1 MVMDRNIF
9 PLLQEYLSIFPAVGL
24 LGPRQVGKTTLV
36 KNLKLAKDS
45 LYLDLEKAS
54 DRAKLVDP
62 ELFLKAHADKTVILD
77 EIQLMPELFAE
88 LRSLIDE
95 QREPGRFILLGS
107 ASPDLI
113 RKSAD
118 SLAGRIGY
126 LELTPF
132 YLGEIDSDEL
142 QKLWIRGGF
151 PLSFLAKT
159 ERESQLWRQNFIKT
173 YLERDLAQIG
183 LSTDPRLVERF
194 WMMLANAQGGI
205 WNAENFA
212 KALGITRPTVNR
224 YLEFLEGSFMVRVLA
239 PFHQNIK
246 KRLVKSPK
254 VFIRDTGLL
263 HALTG
268 IDSMDAL
275 ANLLLIGPSWEGFVI
290 EQIIATLREE
300 YEYYFYRTHQGA
312 ECDLILVKNGVVKT
326 AIEIKNTLSPK
337 LSKGMQISME
347 DTGAEKGVIICR
359 IEGGYPLS
367 EKVKA
372 LGLREFL
379 GEYVATKARRR

>member
-1 MVMDRNIF
+1 M
-9 PLLQEYLSIFPAVGL
+9 
-24 LGPRQVGKTTLV
+24 V
-36 KNLKLAKDS
+36 KNLKLEKDS

-62 ELFLKAHADKTVILD
+62 ELFLKGHADKTVILD

-132 YLGEIDSDEL
+132 YLGEIGSDEL

-151 PLSFLAKT
+151 PLSFLAKS
-159 ERESQLWRQNFIKT
+159 ERESLLWRQNFIKT

-205 WNAENFA
+205 WNAEGFA
-212 KALGITRPTVNR
+212 KALGIP
-224 YLEFLEGSFMVRVLA
+224 
-239 PFHQNIK
+239 
-246 KRLVKSPK
+246 
-254 VFIRDTGLL
+254 
-263 HALTG
+263 
-268 IDSMDAL
+268 
-275 ANLLLIGPSWEGFVI
+275 PS
-290 EQIIATLREE
+290 
-300 YEYYFYRTHQGA
+300 
-312 ECDLILVKNGVVKT
+312 
-326 AIEIKNTLSPK
+326 
-337 LSKGMQISME
+337 
-347 DTGAEKGVIICR
+347 
-359 IEGGYPLS
+359 
-367 EKVKA
+367 
-372 LGLREFL
+372 
-379 GEYVATKARRR
+379 

>member
-62 ELFLKAHADKTVILD
+62 ELFLKPHADKTVILD

-239 PFHQNIK
+239 PFNQNIK

>member
-1 MVMDRNIF
+1 MVHDRQIV
-9 PLLQEYLSIFPAVGL
+9 PLIQEYLSIFPAVGL
-24 LGPRQVGKTTLV
+24 LGPRQAGKTTLV
-36 KNLKLAKDS
+36 KNLKLDRES
-45 LYLDLEKAS
+45 IYIDLEKAS

-62 ELFLKAHADKTVILD
+62 ELFLKTHTDKTVILD

-113 RKSAD
+113 RESAD

-132 YLGEIDSDEL
+132 YLGEIASNEME
-142 QKLWIRGGF
+142 KLWILGGF
-151 PLSFLAKT
+151 PLSFLAKS

-194 WMMLANAQGGI
+194 WMMLANAQGGL
-205 WNAENFA
+205 WNAESFA

-224 YLEFLEGSFMVRVLA
+224 YLEYLEGSFMVRVLA
-239 PFHQNIK
+239 PFHHNIK

-254 VFIRDTGLL
+254 VFIRDAGML

-268 IDSMDAL
+268 VESMGAL
-275 ANLLLIGPSWEGFVI
+275 QNLLLIGASWEGFVI
-290 EQIIATLREE
+290 EQITATLGDA

-312 ECDLILVKNGVVKT
+312 ECDLLLVKNGVVKT

-347 DTGAEKGVIICR
+347 DTGAEEGFVICR
-359 IEGGYPLS
+359 IDQGYPLS
-367 EKVKA
+367 EKVRA
-372 LGLREFL
+372 AGLSEFL
-379 GEYVATKARRR
+379 EKM

>member
-1 MVMDRNIF
+1 MVKERSIF

-36 KNLKLAKDS
+36 KNLKLEKEG

-54 DRAKLVDP
+54 DRAKLVDA

-132 YLGEIDSDEL
+132 YLGEVVTDEL
-142 QKLWIRGGF
+142 EKLWIRGGF
-151 PLSFLAKT
+151 PLSFLAKSD
-159 ERESQLWRQNFIKT
+159 RESQLWRQNFIKT

-205 WNAENFA
+205 WNAESFA

-224 YLEFLEGSFMVRVLA
+224 YLKFLEGSFMVRVLA

-263 HALTG
+263 HSLTG
-268 IDSMDAL
+268 VTSMDSL
-275 ANLLLIGPSWEGFVI
+275 INQLLVGPSWEGFVI
-290 EQIIATLREE
+290 EQIISTGKEE

-312 ECDLILVKNGVVKT
+312 ECDLLLVKNGVVQT

-337 LSKGMQISME
+337 LSKGMQISIE

-359 IEGGYPLS
+359 ISDSYPLS
-367 EKVKA
+367 EKVRA
-372 LGLREFL
+372 VGLPEFL
-379 GEYVATKARRR
+379 AGVLATKSERR

>member
-1 MVMDRNIF
+1 MVKDRQIF
-9 PLLQEYLSIFPAVGL
+9 TLLQEYLSIFPAVGL

-36 KNLKLAKDS
+36 KNLKLEKDS
-45 LYLDLEKAS
+45 LYIDLEKAS
-54 DRAKLVDP
+54 DRTKLEDA
-62 ELFLKAHADKTVILD
+62 ELFLKVQADKVVILD

-118 SLAGRIGY
+118 SLAGRSGY

-132 YLGEIDSDEL
+132 FLGEIEDSEL
-142 QKLWIRGGF
+142 EKLWIRGGF
-151 PLSFLAKT
+151 PLSFLAKS

-194 WMMLANAQGGI
+194 WIMLANAQGGI
-205 WNAENFA
+205 WNGESFA
-212 KALGITRPTVNR
+212 RALGITRPTVNR
-224 YLEFLEGSFMVRVLA
+224 FLEYLEGSFMVRVLQ
-239 PFHQNIK
+239 PFHHNIK

-263 HALTG
+263 HSLTG
-268 IDSMDAL
+268 VDSMETL
-275 ANLLLIGPSWEGFVI
+275 QNLVQIGASWEGFVI
-290 EQIIATLREE
+290 GQITATFGEE
-300 YEYYFYRTHQGA
+300 YEYYFYRTHQGS
-312 ECDLILVKNGVVKT
+312 ECDLLLVKNGVVKT

-337 LSKGMQISME
+337 LTKGLQISME
-347 DTGAEKGVIICR
+347 DTGAEKGLVICR
-359 IEGGYPLS
+359 IEEGFPLS
-367 EKVKA
+367 EKVRA
-372 LGLREFL
+372 VGLKEFL
-379 GEYVATKARRR
+379 AK

>member
-1 MVMDRNIF
+1 MVMDRRIL

-36 KNLKLAKDS
+36 RNLALDRDS
-45 LYLDLEKAS
+45 IYLDLEKAS
-54 DRAKLVDP
+54 DRAKLKDA
-62 ELFLKAHADKTVILD
+62 ELFLKDHADKTVILD

-132 YLGEIDSDEL
+132 YLGEVDASEL
-142 QKLWIRGGF
+142 EKLWMRGGF
-151 PLSFLAKT
+151 PLSFLAKS

-205 WNAENFA
+205 WNGESFA
-212 KALGITRPTVNR
+212 RALGITRPTVNR
-224 YLEFLEGSFMVRVLA
+224 FLEYLEGSFMVRVLP
-239 PFHQNIK
+239 PFHHNIK

-254 VFIRDTGLL
+254 VFIRDAGLL
-263 HALTG
+263 HSLAG
-268 IDSMDAL
+268 VDSMDAL
-275 ANLLLIGPSWEGFVI
+275 KNQVLIGASWEGFVI
-290 EQIIATLREE
+290 EQITATFGAA

-312 ECDLILVKNGVVKT
+312 ECDLLLVKNGVVKT

-337 LSKGMQISME
+337 LTKGLQITME
-347 DTGAEKGVIICR
+347 DTGAEGGFVICR
-359 IEGGYPLS
+359 IDQGYPLS
-367 EKVKA
+367 EKVRA
-372 LGLREFL
+372 VGLWEFL
-379 GEYVATKARRR
+379 GRRPQRQ

>member
-1 MVMDRNIF
+1 MVKDRNIL

-36 KNLKLAKDS
+36 KNLKLAKES

-54 DRAKLVDP
+54 DRAKLIDP

-95 QREPGRFILLGS
+95 QREPGRFVLLGS

-205 WNAENFA
+205 WNAESFA

-268 IDSMDAL
+268 VDSMDAL

-290 EQIIATLREE
+290 EQIISTLREE

-312 ECDLILVKNGVVKT
+312 ECDLLLVKNGVVKT

-367 EKVKA
+367 EKVRA
-372 LGLREFL
+372 VGLREFL
-379 GEYVATKARRR
+379 GELLATKAERH

>member
-1 MVMDRNIF
+1 MVKDRLIF
-9 PLLQEYLSIFPAVGL
+9 SLFQEYLSIFPAVGL

-36 KNLKLAKDS
+36 KNLKLEKDS
-45 LYLDLEKAS
+45 IYIDLEKAS
-54 DRAKLVDP
+54 DRAKMMDV
-62 ELFLKAHADKTVILD
+62 ELFLKAHVDKTVILD

-113 RKSAD
+113 RSSAD

-132 YLGEIDSDEL
+132 FLGEIDYTEME
-142 QKLWIRGGF
+142 KLWIRGGF
-151 PLSFLAKT
+151 PLSFLSKT
-159 ERESQLWRQNFIKT
+159 DRESQIWRQNFIKT

-194 WMMLANAQGGI
+194 WIMLANAQGGI
-205 WNAENFA
+205 WNGESFA
-212 KALGITRPTVNR
+212 RALGITRPTVNR
-224 YLEFLEGSFMVRVLA
+224 YLEFLEGSFMVRVLQ

-254 VFIRDTGLL
+254 VFIRDSGLL
-263 HALTG
+263 HSLTG
-268 IDSMDAL
+268 VDTMEAL
-275 ANLLLIGPSWEGFVI
+275 QNLVQIGASWEGFVI
-290 EQIIATLREE
+290 EQITATYAEE

-312 ECDLILVKNGVVKT
+312 ECDLLLVKNGVVKK

-337 LSKGMQISME
+337 LTKGLQISME
-347 DTGAEKGVIICR
+347 DTGAEEGIVICR
-359 IEGGYPLS
+359 IKDSYPLS
-367 EKVKA
+367 DKVRA
-372 LGLREFL
+372 MGLREFL
-379 GEYVATKARRR
+379 GLERSK

>member
-1 MVMDRNIF
+1 MVKDRHIL

-36 KNLKLAKDS
+36 KNLTLEKES

-62 ELFLKAHADKTVILD
+62 ELFLKAHVDKTVILD

-107 ASPDLI
+107 ASPELI

-132 YLGEIDSDEL
+132 YLGEIGQDEL
-142 QKLWIRGGF
+142 EKLWIRGGF
-151 PLSFLAKT
+151 PLSFLAKID
-159 ERESQLWRQNFIKT
+159 RESQIWRENFIKT

-205 WNAENFA
+205 WNAESFA

-224 YLEFLEGSFMVRVLA
+224 YLEFLEGSFMVRVLV

-263 HALTG
+263 HSLTG
-268 IDSMDAL
+268 VDSMNSL
-275 ANLLLIGPSWEGFVI
+275 INQLLVGPSWEGFVI
-290 EQIIATLREE
+290 EQIIATLTEE

-312 ECDLILVKNGVVKT
+312 ECDLLLVKNSVVKT

-347 DTGAEKGVIICR
+347 DTGAENGVIICR
-359 IEGGYPLS
+359 ISDGYPLS
-367 EKVKA
+367 EKVRA
-372 LGLREFL
+372 VGLKEFL
-379 GEYVATKARRR
+379 GRI

>member
-1 MVMDRNIF
+1 MVKDRQIL
-9 PLLQEYLSIFPAVGL
+9 PLFQEYLSVFPAVGL
-24 LGPRQVGKTTLV
+24 LGPRQAGKTTLV
-36 KNLKLAKDS
+36 KNLKLDRES
-45 LYLDLEKAS
+45 IYIDLEKAS
-54 DRAKLVDP
+54 DRAKMGDA
-62 ELFLKAHADKTVILD
+62 ELFLKENSDKTVILD
-77 EIQLMPELFAE
+77 EIQLMPELFSA

-126 LELTPF
+126 LELPPF
-132 YLGEIDSDEL
+132 YLGEVDKNEL
-142 QKLWIRGGF
+142 GKLWIRGGF
-151 PLSFLAKT
+151 PLSFLARS

-205 WNAENFA
+205 WNGESFA
-212 KALGITRPTVNR
+212 RALGITRPTVNR
-224 YLEFLEGSFMVRVLA
+224 FLEYLEGSFMVRVLI

-254 VFIRDTGLL
+254 VFIRDAGLL
-263 HALTG
+263 HSLTG
-268 IDSMDAL
+268 VDSMNSL
-275 ANLLLIGPSWEGFVI
+275 RNQVLIGASWEGFVI
-290 EQIIATLREE
+290 EQITATFGSE

-312 ECDLILVKNGVVKT
+312 ECDLLLVKNGAVKA

-337 LSKGMQISME
+337 LTKGLQISME
-347 DTGAEKGVIICR
+347 DTGAVEGFVICR
-359 IEGGYPLS
+359 IEESYPLS
-367 EKVKA
+367 DKVRA
-372 LGLREFL
+372 VGLWKFL
-379 GEYVATKARRR
+379 ERV

>member
-1 MVMDRNIF
+1 MVKDRQIF

-36 KNLKLAKDS
+36 KSLILEKET

-54 DRAKLVDP
+54 DRAKLVDA
-62 ELFLKAHADKTVILD
+62 ELFLKSHANKTVILD

-113 RKSAD
+113 RSSAD

-132 YLGEIDSDEL
+132 FLNEIEEAE
-142 QKLWIRGGF
+142 QEKLWIRGGF

-159 ERESQLWRQNFIKT
+159 DRESQLWRQNFIKT
-173 YLERDLAQIG
+173 YLERDLALIG

-194 WMMLANAQGGI
+194 WIMLANAQGGI
-205 WNAENFA
+205 WNGESFA
-212 KALGITRPTVNR
+212 RSLGITRPTVNN
-224 YLEFLEGSFMVRVLA
+224 YLKYLEGSFMVRTLQ
-239 PFHQNIK
+239 PFHHNIK

-254 VFIRDTGLL
+254 VFIRDSGLL
-263 HALTG
+263 HSLTG
-268 IDSMDAL
+268 VDSMSAL
-275 ANLLLIGPSWEGFVI
+275 QNLLLVGASWEGFVI
-290 EQIIATLREE
+290 EQIIATFGAD

-312 ECDLILVKNGVVKT
+312 ECDLLLVKNGIVKT
-326 AIEIKNTLSPK
+326 AIEIKNTISPK
-337 LSKGMQISME
+337 ITKGLQISME
-347 DTGAEKGVIICR
+347 DTDAEEGVVICR
-359 IEGGYPLS
+359 IDQGYPLS
-367 EKVKA
+367 QKVKA
-372 LGLREFL
+372 MGLREFL
-379 GEYVATKARRR
+379 K

>member
-1 MVMDRNIF
+1 MVKNRLIF
-9 PLLQEYLSIFPAVGL
+9 PLIQEYLSIFPAVGL
-24 LGPRQVGKTTLV
+24 LGPRQVGKTTMV
-36 KNLKLAKDS
+36 KSLKLDREG
-45 LYLDLEKAS
+45 LYIDLEKAS

-62 ELFLKAHADKTVILD
+62 ELFLKSHTDKTVILD

-113 RKSAD
+113 RKSSD

-132 YLGEIDSDEL
+132 FLGEIEPDETE
-142 QKLWIRGGF
+142 KLWIRGGF
-151 PLSFLAKT
+151 PLSFLARS

-194 WMMLANAQGGI
+194 WMMLANAQGGL
-205 WNAENFA
+205 WNAESFA

-224 YLEFLEGSFMVRVLA
+224 YLEYLEGSFMVRVLA
-239 PFHQNIK
+239 PYHHNIK

-268 IDSMDAL
+268 VESMAAL
-275 ANLLLIGPSWEGFVI
+275 QNLLLIGASWEGFVI
-290 EQIIATLREE
+290 EQIAATYGEA

-312 ECDLILVKNGVVKT
+312 ECDLLLVKNGVVKT

-347 DTGAEKGVIICR
+347 DTGAEEGFVVCR
-359 IEGGYPLS
+359 IDQGFPLS

-372 LGLREFL
+372 VGLREFL
-379 GEYVATKARRR
+379 DRK

>member
-1 MVMDRNIF
+1 MVKHRRIF
-9 PLLQEYLSIFPAVGL
+9 SLLQEYLSIFPAVGL

-36 KNLKLAKDS
+36 KNLKLEKDS
-45 LYLDLEKAS
+45 IYIDLEKAS
-54 DRAKLVDP
+54 DRAKLVDA
-62 ELFLKAHADKTVILD
+62 ELFLKAHVDKTVILD

-95 QREPGRFILLGS
+95 QREPGRFIVLGS

-132 YLGEIDSDEL
+132 YLGEIADSEL
-142 QKLWIRGGF
+142 EKLWIRGGF

-159 ERESQLWRQNFIKT
+159 DRESQIWRQNFIKT

-194 WMMLANAQGGI
+194 WIMLANAQGGI
-205 WNAENFA
+205 WNGESFA
-212 KALGITRPTVNR
+212 RALGITRPTVNR
-224 YLEFLEGSFMVRVLA
+224 YLEFLEGSFMVRVLQ

-263 HALTG
+263 HSLTG
-268 IDSMDAL
+268 VNSMEAL
-275 ANLLLIGPSWEGFVI
+275 QNLVQIGASWEGFAI
-290 EQIIATLREE
+290 EQITATFGDE

-312 ECDLILVKNGVVKT
+312 ECDLLLVKNGIVKT

-337 LSKGMQISME
+337 LTKGLQISME
-347 DTGAEKGVIICR
+347 DTGAEEGFVICR
-359 IEGGYPLS
+359 IEEGYPLS
-367 EKVKA
+367 ERVKA
-372 LGLREFL
+372 VGLREFL
-379 GEYVATKARRR
+379 LGMI

>member
-1 MVMDRNIF
+1 MVKDRQIF
-9 PLLQEYLSIFPAVGL
+9 FLLQEYLSIFPAVGL

-36 KNLKLAKDS
+36 KNLKLEKDS
-45 LYLDLEKAS
+45 IYLDLEKAS
-54 DRAKLVDP
+54 DRVKLVDP
-62 ELFLKAHADKTVILD
+62 ELFLKAHVEKTVILD

-95 QREPGRFILLGS
+95 QREPGRFIVLGS

-132 YLGEIDSDEL
+132 FLGEVEDSEL
-142 QKLWIRGGF
+142 EKLWIRGGF

-159 ERESQLWRQNFIKT
+159 DRESQLWRQNFIKT

-194 WMMLANAQGGI
+194 WIMLANAQGGI
-205 WNAENFA
+205 WNGESFA
-212 KALGITRPTVNR
+212 RALGITRPTVNR
-224 YLEFLEGSFMVRVLA
+224 YLEFLEGSFMVRVLQ

-263 HALTG
+263 H
-268 IDSMDAL
+268 S
-275 ANLLLIGPSWEGFVI
+275 LIGVDTMEALQNLVQIGSSWEGFVI
-290 EQIIATLREE
+290 EQITATFGDE

-312 ECDLILVKNGVVKT
+312 ECDLLLVKNGIVKK

-337 LSKGMQISME
+337 ITKGLQISME
-347 DTGAEKGVIICR
+347 DTGAEEGFVVCR
-359 IEGGYPLS
+359 IEEGFPLS
-367 EKVKA
+367 DKVKA
-372 LGLREFL
+372 LGLKEFL
-379 GEYVATKARRR
+379 SE

>member
-1 MVMDRNIF
+1 MVKDRQIL

-36 KNLKLAKDS
+36 KNLKLEKES

-54 DRAKLVDP
+54 DRAKLVDA

-132 YLGEIDSDEL
+132 FLGEIASDE
-142 QKLWIRGGF
+142 QERLWIRGGF
-151 PLSFLAKT
+151 PLSFLAKS
-159 ERESQLWRQNFIKT
+159 ERESLLWRQNFIKT

-205 WNAENFA
+205 WNAESFA

-263 HALTG
+263 HSLTG
-268 IDSMDAL
+268 VDSMDSL
-275 ANLLLIGPSWEGFVI
+275 INQLLVGPSWEGFVI
-290 EQIIATLREE
+290 EQIIATLKDE
-300 YEYYFYRTHQGA
+300 YEYFFYRTHQGA
-312 ECDLILVKNGVVKT
+312 ECDLLLVKNGVVKT

-347 DTGAEKGVIICR
+347 DTGAENGVIICR
-359 IEGGYPLS
+359 ISDSYPLS
-367 EKVKA
+367 EKVRA
-372 LGLREFL
+372 VGLREFL
-379 GEYVATKARRR
+379 AGVLATKLERP

>member
-1 MVMDRNIF
+1 MVKDRSIF
-9 PLLQEYLSIFPAVGL
+9 SLLQEYLSIFPALGL

-36 KNLKLAKDS
+36 KNLKLEKES

-54 DRAKLVDP
+54 DRAKLVDA

-132 YLGEIDSDEL
+132 YLGEVETDEL
-142 QKLWIRGGF
+142 EKLWIRGGF
-151 PLSFLAKT
+151 PLSFLAKSD
-159 ERESQLWRQNFIKT
+159 RESQLWRQNFIKT

-205 WNAENFA
+205 WNAESFA

-263 HALTG
+263 HSLTG
-268 IDSMDAL
+268 VTSMDSL
-275 ANLLLIGPSWEGFVI
+275 INQLLVGPSWEGFVI

-312 ECDLILVKNGVVKT
+312 ECDLLLVKNGVVKT

-359 IEGGYPLS
+359 ISDGYPLS
-367 EKVKA
+367 EKVRA
-372 LGLREFL
+372 VGLMKFL
-379 GEYVATKARRR
+379 KDV

>member
-1 MVMDRNIF
+1 MVKDRNIL
-9 PLLQEYLSIFPAVGL
+9 PLLQEYLSLFPAVGL
-24 LGPRQVGKTTLV
+24 VGPRQVGKTTLV
-36 KNLKLAKDS
+36 KNLKLEKDN
-45 LYLDLEKAS
+45 LYLDLEKSS

-77 EIQLMPELFAE
+77 EIQLMPELFSE

-205 WNAENFA
+205 WNAESFA

-268 IDSMDAL
+268 IESMDAL

-312 ECDLILVKNGVVKT
+312 ECDLLLMKNGVVKT

-347 DTGAEKGVIICR
+347 DTSAERGVIICR

-367 EKVKA
+367 EKVRA
-372 LGLREFL
+372 MGLKEFL
-379 GEYVATKARRR
+379 EGF

>member
-1 MVMDRNIF
+1 MVKDRLIF

-36 KNLKLAKDS
+36 KNLKLEKES
-45 LYLDLEKAS
+45 IYIDLEKAS
-54 DRAKLVDP
+54 DRAKLMDA

-95 QREPGRFILLGS
+95 KREPGRFILLGS

-113 RKSAD
+113 RKTAD

-126 LELTPF
+126 LELTSF
-132 YLGEIDSDEL
+132 FLGEIEDSEFE
-142 QKLWIRGGF
+142 KLWIRGGF

-159 ERESQLWRQNFIKT
+159 DRESQIWRQNFIKT

-194 WMMLANAQGGI
+194 WNMLANAQGGI
-205 WNAENFA
+205 WNGESFA
-212 KALGITRPTVNR
+212 RALGITRPTVNR
-224 YLEFLEGSFMVRVLA
+224 YLEFLEGSFMVRVLQ

-268 IDSMDAL
+268 VDSMEAL
-275 ANLLLIGPSWEGFVI
+275 QNLVQIGASWEGFVI
-290 EQIIATLREE
+290 EQITATFGDQ

-312 ECDLILVKNGVVKT
+312 ECDLLLVKNGVAKE
-326 AIEIKNTLSPK
+326 AIEIKNTLSPR
-337 LSKGMQISME
+337 LTKGLQITME
-347 DTGAEKGVIICR
+347 DTGAEEGIVICR
-359 IEGGYPLS
+359 IEKSYPLS
-367 EKVKA
+367 DKVRA
-372 LGLREFL
+372 MGLPEFL
-379 GEYVATKARRR
+379 GK

>member
-1 MVMDRNIF
+1 MVKDRLIL

-36 KNLKLAKDS
+36 KNLTLDKES
-45 LYLDLEKAS
+45 IYIDLEKAS
-54 DRAKLVDP
+54 DRAKLVDA
-62 ELFLKAHADKTVILD
+62 ELFLKGNAEKTVILD
-77 EIQLMPELFAE
+77 EIQLMPELFAA

-126 LELTPF
+126 LKLPPF
-132 YLGEIDSDEL
+132 YQGEVEESEL
-142 QKLWIRGGF
+142 EKLWIRGGF

-205 WNAENFA
+205 WNGESFA
-212 KALGITRPTVNR
+212 RALGITRPTVNR
-224 YLEFLEGSFMVRVLA
+224 FLEYLEGSFMVRVLQ
-239 PFHQNIK
+239 PFHHNIK

-254 VFIRDTGLL
+254 VFIRDAGLL
-263 HALTG
+263 HSLTG
-268 IDSMDAL
+268 VDSMDAL
-275 ANLLLIGPSWEGFVI
+275 KNLVLIGASWEGFVI
-290 EQIIATLREE
+290 EQITATFGEE

-312 ECDLILVKNGVVKT
+312 ECDLLLVKNGVVKT
-326 AIEIKNTLSPK
+326 AIDIKNTLSPK
-337 LSKGMQISME
+337 LTKGLQITME
-347 DTGAEKGVIICR
+347 DTGAENGLVICR
-359 IEGGYPLS
+359 IEEGYPLS
-367 EKVKA
+367 EKVMA
-372 LGLREFL
+372 VGLWEFL
-379 GEYVATKARRR
+379 GR

>member
-1 MVMDRNIF
+1 MVKDRHIL
-9 PLLQEYLSIFPAVGL
+9 PPLQEYLSIFPAVGL

-36 KNLKLAKDS
+36 KNLKLEKES

-132 YLGEIDSDEL
+132 YLGEIDLDEL

-159 ERESQLWRQNFIKT
+159 ERESQIWRQNFIKT

-205 WNAENFA
+205 WNAESFA

-263 HALTG
+263 HSLTG
-268 IDSMDAL
+268 VDSMDSL
-275 ANLLLIGPSWEGFVI
+275 INQLLVGPSWEGFVI

-300 YEYYFYRTHQGA
+300 YEYFFYRTHQGA
-312 ECDLILVKNGVVKT
+312 ECDLLLVKNGVVKT

-347 DTGAEKGVIICR
+347 DIGAENGVIICR
-359 IEGGYPLS
+359 ISDSYPLS
-367 EKVKA
+367 EKVRA
-372 LGLREFL
+372 VGLREFL
-379 GEYVATKARRR
+379 AGVLATKLERP

>member
-1 MVMDRNIF
+1 MVKDRHIL
-9 PLLQEYLSIFPAVGL
+9 PHLQEYLSIFPAVGL

-36 KNLKLAKDS
+36 KNLKLEKES

-54 DRAKLVDP
+54 DRAKLVDA

-126 LELTPF
+126 LELNPF
-132 YLGEIDSDEL
+132 YLGEIETDEL
-142 QKLWIRGGF
+142 EKLWIQGGF
-151 PLSFLAKT
+151 PLSFLAKSD
-159 ERESQLWRQNFIKT
+159 RESQLWRQNFIKT

-205 WNAENFA
+205 WNAESFA

-263 HALTG
+263 HSLTG
-268 IDSMDAL
+268 VSSMDSL
-275 ANLLLIGPSWEGFVI
+275 INQLLIGPSWEGFVI
-290 EQIIATLREE
+290 EQIIATGKEE

-312 ECDLILVKNGVVKT
+312 ECDLLLVKNGVVKT

-359 IEGGYPLS
+359 ISDSYPLS
-367 EKVKA
+367 EKVRA
-372 LGLREFL
+372 VGLREFL
-379 GEYVATKARRR
+379 GGF

>member
-1 MVMDRNIF
+1 MVKDRQI
-9 PLLQEYLSIFPAVGL
+9 LLLFQEYLSIFPAVGL

-36 KNLKLAKDS
+36 KNLKLDRES
-45 LYLDLEKAS
+45 IYIDLEKAS
-54 DRAKLVDP
+54 DRAKMGDA
-62 ELFLKAHADKTVILD
+62 ELFLKENSDRAVILD
-77 EIQLMPELFAE
+77 EIQLMPELFSA

-126 LELTPF
+126 LELPPF
-132 YLGEIDSDEL
+132 YLGEVDKNEL
-142 QKLWIRGGF
+142 GKLWIRGGF
-151 PLSFLAKT
+151 PLSFLAKS

-205 WNAENFA
+205 WNGESFA
-212 KALGITRPTVNR
+212 RALGITRPTVNR
-224 YLEFLEGSFMVRVLA
+224 FLEYLEGSFMVRVLI

-254 VFIRDTGLL
+254 VFIRDSGLL
-263 HALTG
+263 HSLTG
-268 IDSMDAL
+268 VDSMDSL
-275 ANLLLIGPSWEGFVI
+275 RNQVLIGASWEGFVI
-290 EQIIATLREE
+290 EQITATFGKE

-312 ECDLILVKNGVVKT
+312 ECDLLLVKNGMVKA

-337 LSKGMQISME
+337 LTKGLQISME
-347 DTGAEKGVIICR
+347 DTRAEEGFVICR
-359 IEGGYPLS
+359 IEESYPLS
-367 EKVKA
+367 DKVRA
-372 LGLREFL
+372 VGLREFL
-379 GEYVATKARRR
+379 KRV

>member
-1 MVMDRNIF
+1 MVKDRHIL

-36 KNLKLAKDS
+36 KNLKLEKES

-132 YLGEIDSDEL
+132 YLGEIDLDEL

-159 ERESQLWRQNFIKT
+159 ERESQIWRQNFIKT

-205 WNAENFA
+205 WNAESFA

-263 HALTG
+263 HSLTG
-268 IDSMDAL
+268 VDSMDSL
-275 ANLLLIGPSWEGFVI
+275 INQLLVGPSWEGFVI
-290 EQIIATLREE
+290 EQIIATLKDE
-300 YEYYFYRTHQGA
+300 YEYFFYRTHQGA
-312 ECDLILVKNGVVKT
+312 ECDLLLVKNGVVKT

-347 DTGAEKGVIICR
+347 DTGAENGVIICR
-359 IEGGYPLS
+359 ISDSYPLS
-367 EKVKA
+367 EKVRA
-372 LGLREFL
+372 VGLREFL
-379 GEYVATKARRR
+379 AGVLATKSERR

>member
-1 MVMDRNIF
+1 MVKDRNIL

-24 LGPRQVGKTTLV
+24 LGPRQVGKTTLA
-36 KNLKLAKDS
+36 KNLKLEKDS

-205 WNAENFA
+205 WNAESFA

-275 ANLLLIGPSWEGFVI
+275 ANLLMIGPSWEGFVI

-312 ECDLILVKNGVVKT
+312 ECDLLLVKNGVVKT

-372 LGLREFL
+372 MGLMEFL
-379 GEYVATKARRR
+379 RGF